1 MRTGLDR
8 HASGWDAQAAR
19 IAAQKANAPGKITG
33 GRTAGSSG
41 ERSARHA
48 YTKAVEWGY
57 VNLHP
62 VKAEVRVE
70 DKKPERATL
79 KIGKLLNTG
88 VGIQAKER
96 QRASNAGSGA

>member
-1 MRTGLDR
+1 MPRAGMRRPPGSR
-8 HASGWDAQAAR
+8 
-19 IAAQKANAPGKITG
+19 AQKANATGKITG

-79 KIGKLLNTG
+79 KIGKLLNAD

-96 QRASNAGSGA
+96 QRASNAGFWSMKNCSH

>member
-1 MRTGLDR
+1 MALRLTCLGLGCAGRQDR
-8 HASGWDAQAAR
+8 GRRKRMQ
-19 IAAQKANAPGKITG
+19 GKITG

-62 VKAEVRVE
+62 VKAEVQVE
-70 DKKPERATL
+70 DKKPERAT
-79 KIGKLLNTG
+79 
-88 VGIQAKER
+88 
-96 QRASNAGSGA
+96 